1 MDETIRQLLTDI
13 HSTDRSL
20 QNQAYQALMQATD
33 STVDW
38 GYEAWDGLLQ
48 DLKHHDNHVRAIA
61 GQLLSNLAKSDPQK
75 RMLKDFAAL
84 LEVTKDLKFVTARHT
99 MQSLWK
105 IGAAGGEQRELFIE
119 RLSDRFAECIDE
131 KNGTLIRYDIIV
143 GFRQLYEATGD
154 ARVKT
159 RALELVEIEEDLKYR
174 KKYTGVLKK

>member
-1 MDETIRQLLTDI
+1 MDESILQLLTDI

-20 QNQAYQALMQATD
+20 QNQAYQTLMQATD

-38 GYEAWDGLLQ
+38 AYEAWEGLLQ
-48 DLKHHDNHVRAIA
+48 DLKHRDNHVRSIA

-99 MQSLWK
+99 LQNLWK
-105 IGAAGGEQRELFIE
+105 VGAAGPEQRVMFIE
-119 RLSDRFAECIDE
+119 RLSGRFAECINE

-143 GFRQLYEATGD
+143 GFRQLFEATGD
-154 ARVKT
+154 ASVKT
-159 RALELVEIEEDLKYR
+159 RALELIETEEDLKYR
-174 KKYTGVLKK
+174 KKYAGVWKK